1 VTFERPEAWWL
12 LALALPIVALHLHL
26 RRRRMVP
33 VSSLLLWRGLVPDRA
48 GRGGLR
54 HVKDGLAL
62 ALVLVALGAFTA
74 AAAGPAVGAPPDAP
88 RRLAIVLDA
97 SASMLA
103 KTKDG
108 TRFGE
113 AVAAARAAIGRL
125 GRQDE
130 VCVWLAT
137 PSPRVIVEPTADHAA
152 ALAAL
157 DAGAAATL
165 EPRALATA
173 TRLAARAAPGVSH
186 RAASVL
192 VLTDAPGAEALRESG
207 PPPREVRV
215 GVADAERAP
224 RNAGIVAFDLD
235 RADAGRFAV
244 GVATTDGDPS
254 PRTLVLRRGDAE
266 VARAEVPFGADGA
279 AVAKLPAGAFASGG
293 LAQVSLEPGDDFTED
308 DVARIVLPQAKPL
321 AVAVVADVPSPFL
334 VEALR
339 AMPEVADPARTTLV
353 KPGAPWSAFSSA
365 DVVVAEAAA
374 APDGRPSL
382 SFGVGGR
389 VVDRP
394 LLWSVGT
401 HPVTAGVDLSPL
413 RIESASLLEPAPG
426 ETTIVGSASGA
437 VGVAGTDRGVRRVRL
452 GFRPESSTLPLEA
465 AFPLLVRNA
474 LRWLASPPSAARYV
488 VAGEPM
494 PGGGGALVT
503 YPQPGGPYDVTLP
516 SGAPSA
522 VRWAAPPG
530 FRLGAEPGDAVSPAA
545 AATAL
550 PDRSGVA
557 DTRRRLAPFLAA
569 IGAAALLA
577 GAALL
582 ASGRLRVSAP
592 PPSTGTAWATA
603 SREAAHSTRG

>member
-1 VTFERPEAWWL
+1 MTFERPEAWWL
-12 LALALPIVALHLHL
+12 AALALPVIALHLHL

-33 VSSLLLWRGLVPDRA
+33 VSSLILWRGLAPDRA
-48 GRGGLR
+48 RYGGLR
-54 HVKDGLAL
+54 HVRDGLAL
-62 ALVLVALGAFTA
+62 VFVLVALGAFTA
-74 AAAGPAVGAPPDAP
+74 AAAGPVVGAPADAP

-103 KTKDG
+103 KAKEG
-108 TRFGE
+108 TRFDE
-113 AVAAARAAIGRL
+113 ALAAARAAIGTL

-137 PSPRVIVEPTADHAA
+137 PSPHVIVEPTADHAA

-157 DAGAAATL
+157 DARAAATL

-186 RAASVL
+186 RVAAVL

-207 PPPREVRV
+207 PLAREVHV
-215 GVADAERAP
+215 GVADAGRAP
-224 RNAGIVAFDLD
+224 RNAGIIAFDVD
-235 RADAGRFAV
+235 RADAGRFSVA
-244 GVATTDGDPS
+244 VATTDGDPT

-266 VARAEVPFGADGA
+266 VARAEVAFGADRAGTA
-279 AVAKLPAGAFASGG
+279 TLPAGAFASGG
-293 LAQVSLEPGDDFTED
+293 LAQVSLEPADDFTED

-321 AVAVVADVPSPFL
+321 AVAVVADAPSPFL

-374 APDGRPSL
+374 APEGRPSL

-401 HPVTAGVDLSPL
+401 HPVTLGVDLSPL

-474 LRWLASPPSAARYV
+474 LRWLASPPAAARYV

-494 PGGGGALVT
+494 PGGGGAIVP
-503 YPQPGGPYDVTLP
+503 YPRPGGPYDVALP
-516 SGAPSA
+516 SSAPST
-522 VRWAAPPG
+522 VRWTAPPG
-530 FRLGAEPGDAVSPAA
+530 FRLAGAADGATTAA
-545 AATAL
+545 AAAREL
-550 PDRSGVA
+550 PDRSGIA

-582 ASGRLRVSAP
+582 SRGRTRVSATP
-592 PPSTGTAWATA
+592 PARGTASETS
-603 SREAAHSTRG
+603 SREAVRSTPA